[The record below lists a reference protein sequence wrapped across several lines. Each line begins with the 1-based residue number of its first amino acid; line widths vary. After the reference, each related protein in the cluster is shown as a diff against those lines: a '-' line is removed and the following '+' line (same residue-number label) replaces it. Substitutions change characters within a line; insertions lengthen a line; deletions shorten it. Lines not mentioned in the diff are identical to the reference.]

1 MRRTPFAVIFTLA
14 MFLGA
19 AGIAPAL
26 AQLDE
31 LNSNH
36 DSQAPIEITADT
48 LEVRQSDNLAI
59 FRGDVDAI
67 QGEMLLKADMLVV
80 HYRENSESPDAPGIS
95 QIDAEGNV
103 FVSSPN
109 ETAQGKRGVYD
120 VDNKKIWL
128 SGNVILTQGE
138 NIIEG
143 EELELDLVSGKSK
156 VMSAASEGGGK
167 KRVRGM
173 FVPKKEEN

>member
-1 MRRTPFAVIFTLA
+1 MRRAAIAILFTLA
-14 MFLGA
+14 LFIC
-19 AGIAPAL
+19 AGGSGPAL
-26 AQLDE
+26 AQLED
-31 LNSNH
+31 LNGNH
-36 DSQAPIEITADT
+36 DSQAPIKITADT
-48 LEVRQSDNLAI
+48 LEVRQSENLAI

-67 QGEMLLKADMLVV
+67 QGEILLKADMLVV
-80 HYRENSESPDAPGIS
+80 HYRENSDSPDAPGIS

-103 FVSSPN
+103 FVSSPS

-120 VDNKKIWL
+120 VDKKMIWL
-128 SGNVILTQGE
+128 SGDVILTQGD

-156 VMSAASEGGGK
+156 VMSAANENGER